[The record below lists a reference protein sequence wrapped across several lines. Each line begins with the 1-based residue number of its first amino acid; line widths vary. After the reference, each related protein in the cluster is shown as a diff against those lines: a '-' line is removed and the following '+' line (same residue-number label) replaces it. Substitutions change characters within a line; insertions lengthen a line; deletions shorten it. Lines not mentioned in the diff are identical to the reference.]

1 MPLTDTQIKKARP
14 GDKPVKLYDERGLYL
29 EVRATAAGGAS
40 KWWRFKYRFGGKEK
54 LLSLGTYPD
63 TSLASARSKRDKAR
77 EQLADGIDPSAAR
90 KASEASRTAA
100 AEGSFEVVAREWH
113 EIIHSKKVSEGHA
126 ERTLIRLEQDVF
138 PWLGPRPIAE
148 VTAPELLQTLR
159 RIEARGA
166 IETAHRAKQAC
177 GQVFRYAIATG
188 RAERN
193 PATDLKDALKPVI
206 VEHMPAITDPK
217 RVGELLRAIDS
228 YKGHAVTRAALQLAP
243 MVFVRPGELRKA
255 EWSEIDLDGAEWRI
269 PSERIK
275 RTKQEKASGAPHVVP
290 LSTQAVEI
298 LRDLKPLTDY
308 SRYVFPSLRTRERP
322 MSDAAVLAA
331 LRRMGFPKEEMT
343 GHGFRAMART
353 LLAERLGV
361 DEAAIEAQLAHGV
374 RDSLGRAY
382 NRTTWIEQ
390 RRQMMQAWADYL
402 DKLRVGAD
410 VIPLHRAES

>member
-1 MPLTDTQIKKARP
+1 MPLTDTQIKKVRP
-14 GDKPVKLYDERGLYL
+14 GDKPLRLYDERGLYL
-29 EVRATAAGGAS
+29 EVRATADGGAS

-63 TSLASARSKRDKAR
+63 TSLATARSKRDKAR
-77 EQLADGIDPSAAR
+77 EQVADGIDPSAAR
-90 KASEASRTAA
+90 KAAETSRAAA

-113 EIIHSKKVSEGHA
+113 EVMHSKKVSEGHA
-126 ERTLIRLEQDVF
+126 QRTLIRLEQDVF
-138 PWLGPRPIAE
+138 PWLGGRPIGE
-148 VTAPELLQTLR
+148 ITAPELLQTLR

-166 IETAHRAKQAC
+166 VETAHRAKQAC

-217 RVGELLRAIDS
+217 RVGELLRAIMV
-228 YKGHAVTRAALQLAP
+228 YKGHQVTRAALQLAP
-243 MVFVRPGELRKA
+243 LVFVRPGELRKA
-255 EWSEIDLDGAEWRI
+255 EWSEFDLDGAEWRI

-298 LRDLKPLTDY
+298 LRDLKPLTEY

-382 NRTTWIEQ
+382 NRTTFLEQ
-390 RRQMMQAWADYL
+390 RRQMMQTWADYL
-402 DKLRVGAD
+402 DKLRDGAE
-410 VIPLHRAES
+410 VIPFKAA